1 MNVVIC
7 SLYTVHALYLSLS
20 ISEFMYAM
28 DWYGVILKHDQCREA
43 EISSRAVPKQHTR
56 LPFPYRLSPPDR
68 FHHVVGHVFGKPIVK
83 FTPSAGKICY
93 KYKG

>member
-43 EISSRAVPKQHTR
+43 EISSRAVPKQHTKASFSLSTVPTRQVPSRRWSR
-56 LPFPYRLSPPDR
+56 LWQANCEIHTVSGQDM
-68 FHHVVGHVFGKPIVK
+68 
-83 FTPSAGKICY
+83 Y